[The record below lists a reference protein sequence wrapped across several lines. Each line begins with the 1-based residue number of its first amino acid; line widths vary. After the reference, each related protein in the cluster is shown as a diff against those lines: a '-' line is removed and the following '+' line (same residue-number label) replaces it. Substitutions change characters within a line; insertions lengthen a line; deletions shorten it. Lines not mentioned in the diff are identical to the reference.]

1 MEICARIDGMAEA
14 VYAAYARKPE
24 SGDLADFWLQLAEE
38 EREHAAAWRWLG
50 RFVDRATMESY
61 IDDYDEALARLEEL
75 SSQAKA
81 LLARSRE
88 GISLSAMFADT
99 CTLELGMLD
108 TALIH
113 LFSLF
118 DLLNPADARKIDYE
132 AHIRHF
138 SQRIRESDLG
148 SGLAPMIDRIFR
160 FWKQN
165 SLLAEQAQRDYL
177 TGLLNRR
184 GFIGRTM
191 PLAALLGRSGGV
203 SGLLMIDIDRFKAVN
218 DTHGHVTGDTVLSRL
233 GATISG
239 HLRISDAA
247 GRFGGEEFTVF
258 LPETGPEG
266 ARDAAE
272 KLRKAVESDGE
283 MPVPITVSVGF
294 AWITHGGNAAEEMDR
309 LLKTADENLYA
320 AKRNGR
326 NRTEGSPAG

>member
-1 MEICARIDGMAEA
+1 MEICARIDAMAETI
-14 VYAAYARKPE
+14 YAAYARKPE
-24 SGDLADFWLQLAEE
+24 SGDLAGFWLQLAEE

-50 RFVDRATMESY
+50 RFVDRPTMESY
-61 IDDYDEALARLEEL
+61 IEDYDEALKRLEEL
-75 SSQAKA
+75 SSQAEA

-88 GISLSAMFADT
+88 GIALREMFADT

-108 TALIH
+108 TAFIH

-118 DLLNPADARKIDYE
+118 GLLKPDDARKINYE

-138 SQRIRESDLG
+138 SDRIRESGIASEL
-148 SGLAPMIDRIFR
+148 SPMIDRIFQ

-165 SLLAEQAQRDYL
+165 SLLTEQAQRDYL

-184 GFIGRTM
+184 GFIGRTV
-191 PLAALLGRSGGV
+191 PLAALIGRSGGE
-203 SGLLMIDIDRFKAVN
+203 SGFLMIDIDRFKAVN
-218 DTHGHVTGDTVLSRL
+218 DTHGHMVGDAVLSRL
-233 GATISG
+233 GAIVSG

-258 LPETGPEG
+258 LPETGAQG
-266 ARDAAE
+266 AREAAE

-283 MPVPITVSVGF
+283 IPVPITVSVGF
-294 AWITHGGNAAEEMDR
+294 AWITHAGNAAGEMDR
-309 LLKTADENLYA
+309 LMKTADENLYA